1 MVDGVGPFSI
11 LLGALYLRACAL
23 VLRLERTRKPSDLEY
38 EITVIPE
45 FDSRPF
51 SAELAN
57 AWSYK
62 IQVDPDGT

>member
-11 LLGALYLRACAL
+11 RLGALYLRACAL

-51 SAELAN
+51 RLNLQMHGATR
-57 AWSYK
+57 YR
-62 IQVDPDGT
+62 